1 MDSRWSDG
9 VGERQRRVVQA
20 GCRAGTWKV
29 RTRGLWCGQ
38 DTSGTFS
45 LCSYLSNGWDHRD
58 LTQAEEELKW
68 GVALSAAA
76 DLPFIA
82 TCSLPKALA
91 CVLSRHLRLVLQPP
105 PSENFLALWVPGC
118 AHTVGQQAPNT
129 TESLHTTAHP
139 CPGTSLPKLAVYLD
153 PRSQSWF
160 HRQVGWVVAEPGYG
174 RRQGNYGVNNRKK
187 KRKRRFLCPCWG
199 RKRRVTVGEGSC
211 FLPADRRNV

>member
-1 MDSRWSDG
+1 MDSRWSVG
-9 VGERQRRVVQA
+9 VGERQRRLVQA

-76 DLPFIA
+76 NLPFIA
-82 TCSLPKALA
+82 TCSLPRALA
-91 CVLSRHLRLVLQPP
+91 CVLSCHLCLILQPL

-118 AHTVGQQAPNT
+118 AHTVGRQAPNT
-129 TESLHTTAHP
+129 TESLHNSPPLPWNLSTHA
-139 CPGTSLPKLAVYLD
+139 CCLPGPQAPELVPWTRTSG
-153 PRSQSWF
+153 
-160 HRQVGWVVAEPGYG
+160 VGSG
-174 RRQGNYGVNNRKK
+174 
-187 KRKRRFLCPCWG
+187 
-199 RKRRVTVGEGSC
+199 
-211 FLPADRRNV
+211 